1 MQTHHSATYC
11 QFQGEGYAIGMT
23 DDQLIQAAKET
34 LKLNDMGGWTR
45 PDPGLYVHQWLW
57 DSFFAAIGQRH
68 YDVERAKAEARSPFR
83 AQWKN
88 GMLPHIIFGDAK
100 GYHAGPEM
108 WHCERSEDAPDHVR
122 TSGVTQPPVAAEA
135 VVRVGEKLD
144 AHARHEWYT
153 EMYPKVL
160 KYHQWFY
167 RERNPRGDGLPV
179 IVLSWET
186 GMDNTPP
193 WMAVMHDYALS
204 LRAQLIQQMNFTNIM
219 ERFRKDTL
227 IVPADERISTIDLYA
242 VYDLIKSLRHLNYD
256 NAKIMADHKLRIVDV
271 TFSCI
276 LIRANH
282 LLKKIGDEIGE
293 ELPSDII
300 HAMRV
305 APHALETLWDD
316 DTQQYYNRNEVTG
329 ELIKIPTINTFLP
342 LYAETL
348 PAERV
353 EVILHQL
360 QDSDMFETTF
370 PIPSTPLNSPYFRPN
385 RYWQGPTWVNMNWL
399 IMDGLR
405 RNGHPEEA
413 EQLRKRTL
421 EMVRK
426 AGMYEYFSPLDGTHA
441 GAPNFSWTAALTIDM
456 LKSR

>member
-1 MQTHHSATYC
+1 MNDQELIET
-11 QFQGEGYAIGMT
+11 AI
-23 DDQLIQAAKET
+23 ET
-34 LKLNDMGGWTR
+34 LKLNDMGGWSR

-68 YDVERAKAEARSPFR
+68 YDVERAKDEARSPFR

-88 GMLPHIIFGDAK
+88 GMLPHIIFGGAK

-108 WHCERSEDAPDHVR
+108 WHCERSKDAPDNVK

-144 AHARHEWYT
+144 VTARHEWYS
-153 EMYPKVL
+153 EMYPKLL

-193 WMAVMHDYALS
+193 WMAVMHDCALS
-204 LRAQLIQQMNFTNIM
+204 LRAQLVKQMNFTSVM

-227 IVPADERISTIDLYA
+227 IVPTDERISTIDLYA
-242 VYDLIKSLRHLNYD
+242 VYDLIKSLRNAKYD
-256 NAKIMADHKLRIVDV
+256 NAKLMKTHKLRIVDV

-276 LIRANH
+276 LIRANQ
-282 LLKKIGDEIGE
+282 LLKQIADDIGE
-293 ELPSDII
+293 TLPSDIT

-329 ELIKIPTINTFLP
+329 ELIKIPTISTFLP
-342 LYAETL
+342 LYAEVL
-348 PAERV
+348 PTERV
-353 EVILHQL
+353 DMLLGQL
-360 QDSDMFETTF
+360 NDPDAFNAAF

-385 RYWQGPTWVNMNWL
+385 RYWQGPTWINMNWL
-399 IMDGLR
+399 IIDGLQ
-405 RNGHPEEA
+405 RNGRIKEA
-413 EQLRKRTL
+413 EQLRKQTVEL
-421 EMVRK
+421 VRQG
-426 AGMYEYFSPLDGTHA
+426 GMYEYFSPIDGSKA
-441 GAPNFSWTAALTIDM
+441 GAPNFNWTAALTLD
-456 LKSR
+456 LLHK